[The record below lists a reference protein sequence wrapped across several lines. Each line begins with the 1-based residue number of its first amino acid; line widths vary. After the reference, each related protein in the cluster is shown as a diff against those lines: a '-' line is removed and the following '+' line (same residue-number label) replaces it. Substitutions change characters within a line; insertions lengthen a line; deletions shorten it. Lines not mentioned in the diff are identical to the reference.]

1 MSVSRD
7 VIANVND
14 VHIDYVKCENCYHY
28 KGAIV
33 GNVIN
38 CSFWKNNDFSIS
50 KNDFCSFWA
59 DMRGND
65 NGETT

>member
-7 VIANVND
+7 VIANVNG
-14 VHIDYVKCENCYHY
+14 VPVDYVKCENCYHN

-33 GNVIN
+33 GNVID

-59 DMRGND
+59 DKKG
-65 NGETT
+65 GEE